1 MIQESGRSMIEML
14 GVLAIMGLITVG
26 AIRMVSVAMKSS
38 KRSVVSDEVIQ
49 MVSGVR
55 TLLAEYD
62 GFDGINNDTIFNVIG
77 MSPKNSFGGVYRLSV
92 DPNNSKQ
99 FIVSIEG
106 LSKSDCEYFVSKA
119 WTGSVDFESSD
130 GKLSGA
136 SGNCIY
142 DSDKNSI
149 HIKYGK

>member
-1 MIQESGRSMIEML
+1 MIEML

-77 MSPKNSFGGVYRLSV
+77 ISPKNSFGGIYRLSV

-106 LSKSDCEYFVSKA
+106 LSKSDCDYFMSKA
-119 WTGSVDFESSD
+119 WTGSVEFESSG

-136 SGNCIY
+136 TGNCIY
-142 DSDKNSI
+142 DSNKNTVQ
-149 HIKYGK
+149 IKYGK